1 KRRPVKDIADASLT
15 GPATTILS
23 GFATGL
29 ESTVWAVLVIGGA
42 VIASFYLGNTTAE
55 RLYFISLT
63 GMGMLTTVGVIVSMD
78 TFGPVSDNAQGIAE
92 KSGDITGR
100 GAETLEELDAIGNT
114 TKATTKGV
122 AIATAVIAATSL
134 FGAFWAAVGGSSG
147 FSIDV

>member
-1 KRRPVKDIADASLT
+1 MASVPSTAGSSSPRCCRASGSWAVLIGLALAVVIQLLTEHYTSTRRRPVKDIAEASLT

-29 ESTVWAVLVIGGA
+29 ESTVWAILVIGGA
-42 VIASFYLGNTTAE
+42 VIASFYLGDTVAE

-92 KSGDITGR
+92 MSG
-100 GAETLEELDAIGNT
+100 EFE
-114 TKATTKGV
+114 
-122 AIATAVIAATSL
+122 
-134 FGAFWAAVGGSSG
+134 
-147 FSIDV
+147 